1 MKKSPQCNQQ
11 TKPKQCKWE
20 VLRKYVL
27 IKTWMET
34 GAIAASTSENK

>member
-1 MKKSPQCNQQ
+1 MKKIPQYNQQ
-11 TKPKQCKWE
+11 TKPKQCKCE

-27 IKTWMET
+27 IKIWMKT

>member
-1 MKKSPQCNQQ
+1 MKKSPQYNQQ
-11 TKPKQCKWE
+11 TKPKQCKCE